1 MKEQVEH
8 DLEELGCNKEG
19 ECAVEILKSQPGRKA
34 AELIREYLLASSSD
48 DKYIDIV
55 LVGNKGADFSTNNED
70 KYLGSVANAI
80 IKNTKLN
87 VVFMP

>member
-1 MKEQVEH
+1 MIQ
-8 DLEELGCNKEG
+8 
-19 ECAVEILKSQPGRKA
+19 ILKSQPGRKP

-48 DKYIDIV
+48 EKYIDIC
-55 LVGNKGADFSTNNED
+55 LVGNKGADFSTNELD
-70 KYLGSVANAI
+70 DYLGSVALAV